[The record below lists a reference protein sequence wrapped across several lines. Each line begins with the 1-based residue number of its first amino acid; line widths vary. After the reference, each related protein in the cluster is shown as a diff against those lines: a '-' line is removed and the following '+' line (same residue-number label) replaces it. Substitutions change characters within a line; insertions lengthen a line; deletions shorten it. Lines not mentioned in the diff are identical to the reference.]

1 MQSRQGAVV
10 GEHGRATAE
19 TAPDLAD
26 TPRRGALGRPDSVVL
41 ECAGATR
48 TWRELWERS
57 LRVADG
63 LLATGVAPQ
72 SRVVYLGRNSL
83 EFFEVLYGSSQIRAV
98 PTGINWRLSAREVA
112 AVLADTEARVVFLG
126 ADFLELWNSVAA
138 TLRSD
143 LTVIVIGRAAV
154 PEQHGRTDGLRDY
167 ESWLADHLP
176 EEPGIPGSPDD
187 VAMQTYTSGTTGDPK
202 GVMHTAAAIAATM
215 ATSDLLEIS
224 DSTVSLIATPIF
236 HANATA
242 AAINVLGAGGCC
254 VIARDTDPSSL
265 LRLIET
271 HRITHTVLVPTL
283 IRNLLEAPGF
293 SATDVSSLRTLI
305 YAGSPMPP
313 GLLERTRRALPR
325 VRLLQVYGSTEV
337 LGVTALRHEEHDRFP
352 HSAGR
357 PLSEVTVRLVDPAT
371 GDDVTDAGGPGEVW
385 VGSPTIMSGYWNR
398 PHLTQA
404 TITPDGFV
412 RTGDIGT
419 MQDGYLTLVDRLNDM
434 IISGGENVY
443 PSEVEQVLATHPG
456 VAQVAVVGRP
466 SEKWGETVTAIVV
479 PTGSPEPSVTPQAL
493 IDFAR
498 SRLAAYKC
506 PTDVQFVEQLPH
518 TASGK
523 LQRSA
528 LREPTAAGAPPP
540 SAGDQL
546 VSGVSDA

>member
-1 MQSRQGAVV
+1 MQTRQGPVF

-19 TAPDLAD
+19 TTRDLAD
-26 TPRRGALGRPDSVVL
+26 TPRRGALAQPDSVVL

-57 LRVADG
+57 LRVANG
-63 LLATGVAPQ
+63 LLATGVTPQ

-112 AVLADTEARVVFLG
+112 AVLADTQARVVFLG
-126 ADFLELWNSVAA
+126 ADFLELWNAA
-138 TLRSD
+138 TPMLQRD
-143 LTVIVIGRAAV
+143 LIVIVIGQTAV
-154 PEQHGRTDGLRDY
+154 TEQAGPPDGLRDY
-167 ESWLADHLP
+167 ESWLARQASA
-176 EEPGIPGSPDD
+176 EPAITRSPDD
-187 VAMQTYTSGTTGDPK
+187 IAMQTYTSGTTGDPK
-202 GVMHTAAAIAATM
+202 GVMHTAGALAATM
-215 ATSDLLEIS
+215 ATSELLEIS
-224 DSTVSLIATPIF
+224 DSTVSLVATPIF
-236 HANATA
+236 HSNATA
-242 AAINVLGAGGCC
+242 AAINVLGAGGRC
-254 VIARDTDPSSL
+254 VIARETDPSSL

-283 IRNLLEAPGF
+283 IRNLLEAPEF

-313 GLLERTRRALPR
+313 GLLERTRRALPQ

-337 LGVTALRHEEHDRFP
+337 LGVSALRHEEHDRFP
-352 HSAGR
+352 ISAGR

-371 GDDVTDAGGPGEVW
+371 GVDVTDDGGPGEVW
-385 VGSPTIMSGYWNR
+385 VRSPTIMSGYWNR
-398 PHLTQA
+398 PRMTQA

-419 MQDGYLTLVDRLNDM
+419 MVGGYLTLVDRLNDM

-443 PSEVEQVLATHPG
+443 PSEVEQVLAAHPG

-466 SEKWGETVTAIVV
+466 SEKWGETVTAVVV
-479 PTGSPEPSVTPQAL
+479 PTGSPEPRVTAQAL

-506 PTDVQFVEQLPH
+506 PTSVQFIERLPH

-528 LREPTAAGAPPP
+528 LREPTAAGAPP
-540 SAGDQL
+540 SAGDEL
-546 VSGVSDA
+546 ESGVNDA

>member
-1 MQSRQGAVV
+1 VANAL
-10 GEHGRATAE
+10 RAM
-19 TAPDLAD
+19 
-26 TPRRGALGRPDSVVL
+26 
-41 ECAGATR
+41 
-48 TWRELWERS
+48 
-57 LRVADG
+57 
-63 LLATGVAPQ
+63 GVTPQ

-126 ADFLELWNSVAA
+126 ADFLELWNSAA
-138 TLRSD
+138 AMLQSNM
-143 LTVIVIGRAAV
+143 TVIMIGQGVAR
-154 PEQHGRTDGLRDY
+154 EQVGPADGLHDY
-167 ESWLADHLP
+167 ESWLADHVP

-215 ATSDLLEIS
+215 AMSDLLEIS

-242 AAINVLGAGGCC
+242 AAINVLGAGGRC

-293 SATDVSSLRTLI
+293 SSSDVSSLRTLI
-305 YAGSPMPP
+305 YAGSPMPA
-313 GLLERTRRALPR
+313 GLLGRTRRALPQ
-325 VRLLQVYGSTEV
+325 VRLLQVYGSTEA
-337 LGVTALRHEEHDRFP
+337 LGVSALKHEEHDRY
-352 HSAGR
+352 SNTAGR
-357 PLSEVTVRLVDPAT
+357 PLPEVTVSLVDPAT
-371 GDDVTDAGGPGEVW
+371 GVDVTVAGGPGEVW
-385 VGSPTIMSGYWNR
+385 VRSPTIMSGYWNR
-398 PHLTQA
+398 PRMTQA

-419 MQDGYLTLVDRLNDM
+419 MQDGYLTLIDRLNDM

-479 PTGSPEPSVTPQAL
+479 PTSPPEPSVTAQAL

-528 LREPTAAGAPPP
+528 LREPTAAGAPALI
-540 SAGDQL
+540 AGDAL
-546 VSGVSDA
+546 LSGVRDA